1 MARTSLS
8 AQTVTSAGAVI
19 SMTSANAD
27 GHSFTSTGL
36 QVLRVKNGS
45 ASPIDV
51 TVKTDVTRDGS
62 LALPDRVVA
71 VAAGAEKTIGPFDP
85 NVYQQKSGSDQGKVL
100 VNFSAV
106 TTVTVALVSI
116 G

>member
-36 QVLRVKNGS
+36 
-45 ASPIDV
+45 
-51 TVKTDVTRDGS
+51 
-62 LALPDRVVA
+62 
-71 VAAGAEKTIGPFDP
+71 
-85 NVYQQKSGSDQGKVL
+85 
-100 VNFSAV
+100 
-106 TTVTVALVSI
+106 
-116 G
+116 